1 MAAWLGISL
10 GLGEEEARLR
20 ELRRRGTGGSRG
32 HRLRGG
38 LGTGVSRSWT
48 EGEVLGAGSSSEGS
62 LKLGH
67 GVFGEARKLEKELL
81 G

>member
-1 MAAWLGISL
+1 MAAWPGICL
-10 GLGEEEARLR
+10 GLGEVEARLR

-32 HRLRGG
+32 RRLRRG

-48 EGEVLGAGSSSEGS
+48 EGEVLVAGSSSEGN

-67 GVFGEARKLEKELL
+67 GVFGEARKVEKELL